1 MGSEG
6 DPTEEGKAGADDEEQ
21 AEHSTA
27 AAMEG
32 EGRRTEP
39 SDDEEEMQRLRDL
52 EED

>member
-6 DPTEEGKAGADDEEQ
+6 DPTEEGTAGA
-21 AEHSTA
+21 
-27 AAMEG
+27 
-32 EGRRTEP
+32 GRRTEP